1 MSTSTKQQVVTY
13 LDVNAIQPN
22 PYQPRRTFDQN
33 KLEELAE
40 SIERQGLIQPI
51 TVLEKLTQDGI
62 VYELVAGE
70 RRLRAVRDIL
80 GKSRIQVIISKEIKS
95 TEHQEEA
102 ALVEN
107 IQRDDLS
114 PMEVAVAIKNLI
126 DRQGLTQEQAAKRL
140 GKSRPEV
147 ANLLRL
153 LKLPDAVKDMVANGQ
168 LEKTKAWKMTRIEDD
183 KKVIDL
189 AKKAINNNW
198 NLVKIN
204 DEVEKIIN
212 KDVNPAANKEVKSR
226 TLTSDKSKPAIPFHV
241 LVTLDDK
248 EQFDQFVAYL
258 IEQGF
263 KCHVGTEIKQ
273 ALKPVPESVVQNSNP
288 PLNLD
293 DEDDL
298 TQIIGDLDADQQ
310 QALLDGYSET
320 ERESGMDE
328 SQSDGVDQDE

>member
-328 SQSDGVDQDE
+328 SQSDGVGQDE